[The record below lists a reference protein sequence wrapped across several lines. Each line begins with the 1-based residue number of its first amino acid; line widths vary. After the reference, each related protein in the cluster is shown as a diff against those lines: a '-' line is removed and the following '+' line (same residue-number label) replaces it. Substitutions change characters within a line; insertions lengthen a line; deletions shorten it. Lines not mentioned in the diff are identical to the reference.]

1 MTSKPSVP
9 PVEVEPDIDGMAAER
24 DEHRAA
30 NRRLAEERKQ
40 LDESFSAA
48 EVTKREVF
56 RRSGP
61 HTNAEQQ
68 AWNMEAAQR
77 IRRHEQAVRVIEA
90 RQGEH
95 SAAAQRLDREID
107 EAHLRNARRRQLD
120 ERAAGAGDVAALSV
134 EVERLQA
141 EYDDAVA
148 DLEAIPRRRAQAFG
162 DGDVAGVRAAQDDAI
177 SAPVAVAVLRK
188 SLLEAQIGLA
198 AARVAEAATRSA
210 ELEAAVAAAQV
221 KLDAARAVHQS
232 AAQALQVNQFSIS
245 DGENDLRALRRE
257 LSSHLARH
265 QVRVS

>member
-1 MTSKPSVP
+1 
-9 PVEVEPDIDGMAAER
+9 MAAER

-40 LDESFSAA
+40 LDESFSTA

-77 IRRHEQAVRVIEA
+77 IRKHEQAVRAIEL

-95 SAAAQRLDREID
+95 TTAAQRLEREID
-107 EAHLRNARRRQLD
+107 EAHLRNARRRQRD
-120 ERAAGAGDVAALSV
+120 ERVAGAGDVAALSV

-148 DLEAIPRRRAQAFG
+148 ELEAIAGRRSRAFA
-162 DGDVAGVRAAQDDAI
+162 DGDVAGVRAAQEQAI
-177 SAPVAVAVLRK
+177 TAPVLVGVLRK
-188 SLLEAQIGLA
+188 SLLEAQIALA
-198 AARVAEAATRSA
+198 AARVAEAAMRSP
-210 ELEAAVAAAQV
+210 ELEAKVAAAQV
-221 KLDAARAVHQS
+221 KLDEARAVHQS
-232 AAQALQVNQFSIS
+232 AAQALQANQFTIS

-265 QVRVS
+265 QVRAS